1 MKKLTI
7 FLSIYFLSIT
17 ISAKEIFFECEMEDN
32 RLGIAKANIVYNP
45 ETTTASLESNYMGNK
60 GDGMRNYKVVDL
72 RVTSTELI
80 IGHSVY
86 GLNYN
91 PDFRIN
97 RENLEISG
105 PGGRK
110 GKCKI
115 IKKELAF

>member
-1 MKKLTI
+1 MKKFTI

-17 ISAKEIFFECEMEDN
+17 ISAKEIFFECEMEES
-32 RLGIAKANIVYNP
+32 KANIMYNP
-45 ETTTASLESNYMGNK
+45 ETATASLESDYM
-60 GDGMRNYKVVDL
+60 GDGMTNYKVVDL

-80 IGHSVY
+80 IIHSVY

-91 PDFRIN
+91 PDFSIN
-97 RENLEISG
+97 RESLDIRG